1 MKKIILFGYLIIA
14 SFGLS
19 AQNQWNI
26 VGESVRTVPDLVSD
40 SNFVLSAPSRAA
52 LRQGQANWVPASSGG
67 SASYLVY
74 TALLTQS
81 GTSAPVATV
90 LENTLGGTV
99 VWSYDDVGVYIGTL
113 AGAFVIGQTA
123 CIMSPIS
130 GGTSRLSPHSFNP
143 DFVELYVY
151 DLSDAGADDYLVS
164 TFVEIRVYP

>member
-1 MKKIILFGYLIIA
+1 MKHTLYLLFGIILISAATSVYYPLTVDNTLVYDESTNSLRIDTTKIA
-14 SFGLS
+14 TKYYSGSL
-19 AQNQWNI
+19 
-26 VGESVRTVPDLVSD
+26 T
-40 SNFVLSAPSRAA
+40 
-52 LRQGQANWVPASSGG
+52 GG

-123 CIMSPIS
+123 CIMSPVS